1 MREKRESCRGQNQK
15 KSDHGVPARRFT
27 EPGSR
32 EFRENRQRDDSLD
45 DLQLIGRE
53 LAVGPALSSYP
64 WERRRRASGLCYGL
78 AFPMR
83 IGPVEIGPGAL
94 LAPMEAVTDL
104 PFRTICE
111 EYGAALTFTEFLS
124 AEALTRGSE
133 RVMRRMWPS
142 LGGRRFVV
150 QVVGREPDVLA
161 RAAAMA
167 AEAGA
172 SVVDINMGCPAR
184 KVTSGTCGAA
194 LMREPA
200 LAAAI
205 VSAVRAALPA
215 SIPVTIKQRI
225 GWSDSSLNAPEFAL
239 RMVEAG
245 AAMVTV
251 HGRTREQ
258 GFSGQV
264 RLDPIAAVRA
274 ALPAQIPVVGNGD
287 VKTVDD
293 YRRMKSETGCD
304 AVMVGR
310 AARGN
315 PWLFRAIHAIEIG
328 AYQPALPTIAEQ
340 RAVWR
345 RHADLVVEYA
355 GDKMGLH
362 ELRKTLAWYSRGLY
376 GGADLRRRA
385 FREPQPQAVIDL
397 GESFFAALE
406 ARERARADLNEVL
419 FVDGLAARCLARH
432 LRRRGEAGDKTCAG

>member
-1 MREKRESCRGQNQK
+1 
-15 KSDHGVPARRFT
+15 
-27 EPGSR
+27 
-32 EFRENRQRDDSLD
+32 
-45 DLQLIGRE
+45 
-53 LAVGPALSSYP
+53 
-64 WERRRRASGLCYGL
+64 
-78 AFPMR
+78 MR
-83 IGPVEIGPGAL
+83 IGDIDIDPGAL

-111 EYGAALTFTEFLS
+111 EHGAALTFTEFLS

-133 RVMRRMWPS
+133 RVVRRMWPS

-184 KVTSGTCGAA
+184 KVISGTCGAA

-205 VSAVRAALPA
+205 VSAVRAALPP
-215 SIPVTIKQRI
+215 SIPVTVKQRV
-225 GWSDSSLNAPEFAL
+225 GWSDSSINAPEFAL

-264 RLDPIAAVRA
+264 RLGPIAAVRA

-293 YRRMKSETGCD
+293 YRRMRCQTGCD

-328 AYQPALPTIAEQ
+328 ACQPALPTIAEQ

-345 RHADLVVEYA
+345 RHADLVVEY
-355 GDKMGLH
+355 
-362 ELRKTLAWYSRGLY
+362 
-376 GGADLRRRA
+376 
-385 FREPQPQAVIDL
+385 
-397 GESFFAALE
+397 
-406 ARERARADLNEVL
+406 
-419 FVDGLAARCLARH
+419 
-432 LRRRGEAGDKTCAG
+432 